1 MRGCAIIDAVRTTKD
16 GFTQTSSIRSPP
28 RPWPRSRQPRH
39 ATPNGWKASTSAS
52 PRTTRGAPAKRSA
65 PRPVTRHPA
74 TSSHTL
80 IANTLSNIADRLAS
94 AKTTLP
100 WLLLQLGAPAWML
113 SLLVPIRES
122 GSMLPQI
129 LIGEIVRRQA
139 IRKWVWVWGG
149 IGPGPLS
156 GRDRLGRLRARR
168 GDGGRRRHRT
178 PDPLQPGARRLLGR
192 LQGRAGQDH
201 PQDPPRPPVR
211 LDQRHRRTRRHGCR
225 PGARQPCRTARSP
238 PASMSHSWGAAI
250 LWLLAA
256 WSFSRIVEFPGATE
270 GGSNALAEAF
280 ARLAILRDDGP
291 SGNSSSPARWRW
303 APDWRHPSMWH
314 WHATISAGPSRC
326 SASSSPWKGSPAW
339 SARRSGDAGRIAPA
353 DRSSPRPAGWLPSSR
368 SRSPF
373 GPGSRCRDAAAIWF
387 YPIAFF
393 GLGIAHAGVRLG
405 RKTYLVDMAEGNKR
419 TDYVAVS
426 NTVIGAL
433 LLVSGL
439 LGALAATVSV
449 EGTIL
454 LLGLAGLAGSALSLR
469 WKEVSG

>member
-1 MRGCAIIDAVRTTKD
+1 MPPIQIPTESMEPMSVSRTTP
-16 GFTQTSSIRSPP
+16 S
-28 RPWPRSRQPRH
+28 
-39 ATPNGWKASTSAS
+39 
-52 PRTTRGAPAKRSA
+52 
-65 PRPVTRHPA
+65 RHPEWLESLYERLA
-74 TSSHTL
+74 EDDEGRTCKEIGAEACHETPGNSLHTL
-80 IANTLSNIADRLAS
+80 VANTLSNISDRLAS

-129 LIGEIVRRQA
+129 LRGEIVRRQA

-149 IGPGPLS
+149 VVQGLCLVAIGWVAFALEGATAGGAVIGLLVLFSLARGACSVAYKDVLGKTIPKTRRGRLS
-156 GRDRLGRLRARR
+156 GWISAIAGLGAMGVGLGLGALQ
-168 GDGGRRRHRT
+168 DGSESTG
-178 PDPLQPGARRLLGR
+178 LYVALL
-192 LQGRAGQDH
+192 A
-201 PQDPPRPPVR
+201 
-211 LDQRHRRTRRHGCR
+211 
-225 PGARQPCRTARSP
+225 
-238 PASMSHSWGAAI
+238 GAAI
-250 LWLLAA
+250 LWFLAA

-270 GGSNALAEAF
+270 GGSNALAEAV
-280 ARLAILRDDGP
+280 ARLAILRDDAPFRKFVIARALAMG
-291 SGNSSSPARWRW
+291 SGLAAPFYVALARDDLGGAISLLGIFIAVEGLAGLVSSPVWGRW
-303 APDWRHPSMWH
+303 S
-314 WHATISAGPSRC
+314 
-326 SASSSPWKGSPAW
+326 
-339 SARRSGDAGRIAPA
+339 
-353 DRSSPRPAGWLPSSR
+353 DRSSRQVFAASCGLAAVLSIAVALWSWLGMPS
-368 SRSPF
+368 
-373 GPGSRCRDAAAIWF
+373 AAALWF

-393 GLGIAHAGVRLG
+393 GLGVAHAGVRLG

-454 LLGLAGLAGSALSLR
+454 LLGLAGLVGSLLSLQ